1 MGKGRFDSF
10 LYVQLPVLN
19 LSVFRRFVCIVFTG
33 FLVSTSFG
41 WFVKFTLCVHSE
53 DVYFQPREVRCAR
66 VALRPW
72 NQSWEGVGGAQLE
85 SFDPGPPPSCWV
97 LRTRRPPRS
106 GCHGGLDWCWSLPEG
121 HIGLRRGHTQDTL
134 VMIFLVSSQAF

>member
-66 VALRPW
+66 VVLGPW

-97 LRTRRPPRS
+97 LRTRRPPAQ
-106 GCHGGLDWCWSLPEG
+106 GVTVAWTGAGPF
-121 HIGLRRGHTQDTL
+121 LRVTL
-134 VMIFLVSSQAF
+134 VFAGATRRTHW